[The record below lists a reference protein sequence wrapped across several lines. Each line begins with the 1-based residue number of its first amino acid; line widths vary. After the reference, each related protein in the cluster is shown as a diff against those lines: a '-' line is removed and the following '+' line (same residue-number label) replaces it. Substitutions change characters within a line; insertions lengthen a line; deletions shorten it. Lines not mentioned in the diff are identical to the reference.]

1 MSWSNNKERKRKSDG
16 GVKEEGK
23 KVRGVGKRE
32 KGKMVKLLWLIVS
45 IENLEVTIAKEIKI
59 HRDNNICLVVDR

>member
-32 KGKMVKLLWLIVS
+32 KGKMVKLLCFLGQDF
-45 IENLEVTIAKEIKI
+45 A
-59 HRDNNICLVVDR
+59 

>member
-45 IENLEVTIAKEIKI
+45 IENLEVTIAMPLTRWTK
-59 HRDNNICLVVDR
+59 LGP